1 MPPKSKSRGC
11 VAPVIYQ
18 CALFFSTRSKRHE
31 WGGIRRRKVHKTFP
45 SPTSPYQTIPSTSTV
60 FMSSWEPLKN
70 EPTWGGIRWRSGTQD
85 LSSAYISI
93 PAGGGIRRR
102 KVRNDLSSAYIS
114 ITSWGGIRR
123 RKVRKT
129 FSITYIS
136 IPSSREECMSS
147 PIGVT

>member
-60 FMSSWEPLKN
+60 FHVKLGATQKRTDLGRNSVAKWYTRPFQRLHLHTSRGRNSAAKGTKRPFQRLHLHNQLGRNSAAKGTKRPFPS
-70 EPTWGGIRWRSGTQD
+70 PTSPYHRHGRNVCLLQ
-85 LSSAYISI
+85 SA
-93 PAGGGIRRR
+93 
-102 KVRNDLSSAYIS
+102 
-114 ITSWGGIRR
+114 
-123 RKVRKT
+123 
-129 FSITYIS
+129 
-136 IPSSREECMSS
+136 
-147 PIGVT
+147 